1 MAVYEEYLNKLKK
14 VDAGFD
20 EGKLYHRIEAA
31 VNHRS
36 YRAQLVMAGALAVM
50 IFSIFY
56 YNSHFNMPGDSG
68 TLADYVYQQNEPNSD
83 PVMDYVLAD
92 Q

>member
-1 MAVYEEYLNKLKK
+1 MAGYEEYLEKLKDVK
-14 VDAGFD
+14 AGFD
-20 EGKLYHRIEAA
+20 EKKLYSRIESGISR
-31 VNHRS
+31 RS
-36 YRAQLVMAGALAVM
+36 YKPQLAMAGALAVL

-56 YNSHFNMPGDSG
+56 YNSHFYTPGDGG